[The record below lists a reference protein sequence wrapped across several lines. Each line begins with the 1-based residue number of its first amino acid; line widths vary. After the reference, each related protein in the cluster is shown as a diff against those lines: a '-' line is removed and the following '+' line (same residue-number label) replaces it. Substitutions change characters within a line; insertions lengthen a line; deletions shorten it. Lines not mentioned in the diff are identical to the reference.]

1 MKGGIIIKNTKEQIW
16 KEALNLFSKYGY
28 EGVSV
33 KEIAKAV
40 GIKDS
45 SIYNHYKSKQEIFDT
60 ILKQVSERMEKAS
73 STYTFPISTNTVEN
87 YKNVSLQD
95 LSSMCFDLFN
105 YYLNDNLAS
114 KFRKMLIIE
123 QYSNNKASKLF
134 NEIFID
140 DVLKYESSLF
150 NSLIES
156 GKFIKTD
163 PYIMA
168 LHFYSPLFLLLFKYD
183 SASIEL
189 QPLKE
194 IINRHV
200 EVFAKIY
207 ANGDKN

>member
-1 MKGGIIIKNTKEQIW
+1 LKGGIIIKNTKEQIW

-60 ILKQVSERMEKAS
+60 VLKQMSERMKKAR
-73 STYTFPISTNTVEN
+73 STYTFPRLTNTVEN

-123 QYSNNKASKLF
+123 QYSNNKVSKLF

-183 SASIEL
+183 SASIDL
-189 QPLKE
+189 QHLKE
-194 IINRHV
+194 IIILHV
-200 EVFAKIY
+200 EAFAKNY
-207 ANGDKN
+207 ENGDKN